1 MLLNPLNSWLLFLTM
16 NKDNQS
22 HLNRRNFLRTAG
34 LTAVAGTT
42 FGFGTYP
49 INNLRSA
56 SVMPAQALPLKR
68 VNVSP
73 DRVIRTV
80 VGLRPYR
87 PSGFVLKSE
96 QIDGKTIVH
105 NYGHGG
111 GGISLSWGTSTL
123 AVDLATQTKE
133 TTYAVLGC
141 GVMGLSTARLLQ
153 QKGFAATIYAK
164 DLPPHTT
171 SNIAAAQWAPVSVY
185 EHGKETPAFME
196 QFNRAA
202 RISNRMFQNYV
213 GDKYGV
219 RWLKNLFLGVDE
231 YDYPGGQD
239 LYAAPKQHRDPG
251 TYFGFDRVAEMT
263 TMMIEPPV
271 YLNALMQDFYLA
283 GGKIV
288 VRTFDTQRDVNQLKE
303 KVIINCT
310 GLGAGK
316 LFNDTEIMPIRGQLN
331 VLLPQ
336 PEIDYAYILPSY
348 DDLLYMF
355 PRKDG
360 IILGGTFD
368 HGNWSTEPDA
378 KVSERILAGHRRI
391 AFS

>member
-1 MLLNPLNSWLLFLTM
+1 M
-16 NKDNQS
+16 NEDAYI
-22 HLNRRNFLRTAG
+22 NRRKFLKAAG
-34 LTAVAGTT
+34 LTTIAGAA
-42 FGFGTYP
+42 FGIG
-49 INNLRSA
+49 S
-56 SVMPAQALPLKR
+56 LPFNHAIAAPKRLLQNPVLPR

-73 DRVIRTV
+73 ERVIRTV
-80 VGLRPYR
+80 VGLRPFR
-87 PSGFVLKSE
+87 PTGFVLKAE
-96 QIDGKTIVH
+96 KLDGKTVVH

-123 AVDLATQTKE
+123 AVDLALQTKE
-133 TTYAVLGC
+133 TSFAVLGC
-141 GVMGLSTARLLQ
+141 GVMGLSTARLFQ
-153 QKGFAATIYAK
+153 MKGFPVTIYAK
-164 DLPPHTT
+164 DLPPNTT

-185 EHGKETPAFME
+185 EHGKETPAFMD

-219 RWLKNLFLGVDE
+219 RWLKNLFLGSD
-231 YDYPGGQD
+231 YDYPGGTD
-239 LYAAPKQHRDPG
+239 LYADPKLHNDPKN
-251 TYFGFDRVAEMT
+251 YFGYDKVTEMT

-271 YLNALMQDFYLA
+271 YLNAQLQDFYLA

-288 VRTFDTQRDVNQLKE
+288 VRTFESLRDVTQLKE
-303 KVIINCT
+303 KEIINCT

-336 PEIDYAYILPSY
+336 PEIDYAYIVPSY

-368 HGNWSTEPDA
+368 YGNWSTEPDA
-378 KVSERILAGHRRI
+378 GVSARILNGHRKI
-391 AFS
+391 ASS

>member
-1 MLLNPLNSWLLFLTM
+1 M
-16 NKDNQS
+16 NEDS
-22 HLNRRNFLRTAG
+22 HINRRKFLRAVG
-34 LTAVAGTT
+34 LTASVGAAFGLGSLPFNQAVAS
-42 FGFGTYP
+42 P
-49 INNLRSA
+49 KRLLQNP
-56 SVMPAQALPLKR
+56 VLPR

-73 DRVIRTV
+73 ERVIRTV
-80 VGLRPYR
+80 VGLRPFR
-87 PSGFVLKSE
+87 SNGFVLKAEKLDS
-96 QIDGKTIVH
+96 KTLVH

-123 AVDLATQTKE
+123 AVDLALQTEAKSF
-133 TTYAVLGC
+133 AVLGC

-153 QKGFAATIYAK
+153 MKGFPVTIYAK
-164 DLPPHTT
+164 DMPPNTT

-185 EHGKETPAFME
+185 EHGKETPAFMD
-196 QFNRAA
+196 QFNQAA

-219 RWLKNLFLGVDE
+219 RWLKNLFLGSD
-231 YDYPGGQD
+231 YDFPGGTD
-239 LYAAPKQHRDPG
+239 LYADHKQHNDPK
-251 TYFGFDRVAEMT
+251 TYFGFDKVTEIT

-271 YLNALMQDFYLA
+271 YLNALLQDFYLA
-283 GGKIV
+283 GGKIE
-288 VRTFDTQRDVNQLKE
+288 VRTFESARDVTKLKE
-303 KVIINCT
+303 KTIINCT

-336 PEIDYAYILPSY
+336 PEIDHAYIVPSY

-368 HGNWSTEPDA
+368 YGNWSTEPDA
-378 KVSERILAGHRRI
+378 RVSERILNGHRRI
-391 AFS
+391 ASS